1 MSLPT
6 PISGLAVG
14 LAFDYTTGMQYED
27 SYAES
32 LAAYVSFQVTE
43 KLKLNGRADWAKG
56 YNGSPAGGGYNGA
69 FGYTSA
75 TDDKNELF
83 SATVT
88 ADYAL
93 WKNVISRLEFR
104 WDTSLTDDSP
114 FGGTTAATAG
124 TPLVG
129 GDESAVSLTANFIYQ
144 F

>member
-1 MSLPT
+1 MSVPT
-6 PISGLAVG
+6 PISGVAVG

-27 SYAES
+27 SYAEA
-32 LAAYVSFQVTE
+32 LGGYVSWQISE

-56 YNGSPAGGGYNGA
+56 YNGSAVGAGYHGA

-75 TDDKNELF
+75 GDDRNELF
-83 SATVT
+83 SLTAT

-104 WDTSLTDDSP
+104 WDTTLTSDTP
-114 FGGTTAATAG
+114 FGGTVAAAG
-124 TPLVG
+124 GTQPVD
-129 GDESAVSLTANFIYQ
+129 GDKTAVSLLANFIYQ